1 VPSTR
6 AKRQTLALT
15 VPEETA
21 WTNVDADR
29 MQEVF
34 TNLLSNASKFSEED
48 SPISI
53 TLSLDGED
61 YA

>member
-1 VPSTR
+1 
-6 AKRQTLALT
+6 
-15 VPEETA
+15 
-21 WTNVDADR
+21 VDADR